1 MKTFVIFVKQNEDK
15 YAKNKKC
22 SKFRGHYH
30 FTGEYRG
37 AEHCILNYRT
47 VHIKKLLQFFTKD
60 LIMIIVLS

>member
-1 MKTFVIFVKQNEDK
+1 MNSKNHMKMKTFVIFVKQNEDK

-47 VHIKKLLQFFTKD
+47 VHIKKLL
-60 LIMIIVLS
+60 